1 MAGVERFSKTA
12 RQYDSGKSPT
22 LDPTTDA
29 VKKLSWVRQ
38 WGALVVVVVVVVG
51 RGGGGFFTQRP
62 CQPLDAPCG

>member
-29 VKKLSWVRQ
+29 VKKLAWVRRSSPA
-38 WGALVVVVVVVVG
+38 GDASALAAQLPQSASE
-51 RGGGGFFTQRP
+51 TTTNK
-62 CQPLDAPCG
+62 